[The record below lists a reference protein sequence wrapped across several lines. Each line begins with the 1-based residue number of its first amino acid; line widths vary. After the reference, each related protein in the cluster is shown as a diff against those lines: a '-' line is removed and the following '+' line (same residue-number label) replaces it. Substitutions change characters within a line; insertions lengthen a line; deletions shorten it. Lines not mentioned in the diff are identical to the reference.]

1 MCRFIQYIVLYASF
15 CAPYMFTLPD
25 KLPHDDQLPAL
36 EYVFHLATLIEPFED
51 FYGSPLLERY
61 ISRYNTSATKSGLK
75 KLDKLKARLNEFLSR
90 EEFGETLTFFE
101 LDIEKFWHLLLFVY
115 DFSYNQCTDGIKHIS
130 SLTTLQTIIDKI
142 TENTELHPLQSPT
155 FKEETKITFCIGKKK
170 YTIEDC
176 PTILRIC
183 SRLKEDVD
191 TSDDW
196 NWQNIKS
203 YMKSETSESTSVLAY
218 AFYLHFITFFNS
230 YQSII
235 SKRKIK
241 DSPSKR
247 EKQLIGDLIFFT
259 GIIQNESISTDP
271 DYLKT
276 LIKRYKDYQLP
287 NGTFTY

>member
-1 MCRFIQYIVLYASF
+1 
-15 CAPYMFTLPD
+15 MF
-25 KLPHDDQLPAL
+25 
-36 EYVFHLATLIEPFED
+36 
-51 FYGSPLLERY
+51 
-61 ISRYNTSATKSGLK
+61 
-75 KLDKLKARLNEFLSR
+75 KA
-90 EEFGETLTFFE
+90 
-101 LDIEKFWHLLLFVY
+101 
-115 DFSYNQCTDGIKHIS
+115 
-130 SLTTLQTIIDKI
+130 
-142 TENTELHPLQSPT
+142 
-155 FKEETKITFCIGKKK
+155 
-170 YTIEDC
+170 
-176 PTILRIC
+176 
-183 SRLKEDVD
+183 KEDID

>member
-1 MCRFIQYIVLYASF
+1 
-15 CAPYMFTLPD
+15 MFTLPD

-155 FKEETKITFCIGKKK
+155 FKKETKITFCIGKKK

>member
-1 MCRFIQYIVLYASF
+1 
-15 CAPYMFTLPD
+15 MFTLPD

-101 LDIEKFWHLLLFVY
+101 MDIEKFWHLLLFVY

-183 SRLKEDVD
+183 SRLKEDID

-276 LIKRYKDYQLP
+276 LIKRYKDYRLP

>member
-1 MCRFIQYIVLYASF
+1 
-15 CAPYMFTLPD
+15 MFTLPD

-101 LDIEKFWHLLLFVY
+101 MDIEKFWHLLLFVY

-130 SLTTLQTIIDKI
+130 SLTALQTIIDKI

-247 EKQLIGDLIFFT
+247 EKQLIGDLTFFT

>member
-1 MCRFIQYIVLYASF
+1 
-15 CAPYMFTLPD
+15 MFTLPD
-25 KLPHDDQLPAL
+25 KLPHDDQLPTL

-101 LDIEKFWHLLLFVY
+101 MDIEKFWHLLLFVY

-130 SLTTLQTIIDKI
+130 SLTALQTIIDKI

-183 SRLKEDVD
+183 SRLKEDID

-218 AFYLHFITFFNS
+218 AFYFHFITFFNS

-259 GIIQNESISTDP
+259 GIIQNESISIDP

>member
-1 MCRFIQYIVLYASF
+1 MCIR
-15 CAPYMFTLPD
+15 D
-25 KLPHDDQLPAL
+25 
-36 EYVFHLATLIEPFED
+36 
-51 FYGSPLLERY
+51 R
-61 ISRYNTSATKSGLK
+61 
-75 KLDKLKARLNEFLSR
+75 
-90 EEFGETLTFFE
+90 
-101 LDIEKFWHLLLFVY
+101 
-115 DFSYNQCTDGIKHIS
+115 
-130 SLTTLQTIIDKI
+130 
-142 TENTELHPLQSPT
+142 
-155 FKEETKITFCIGKKK
+155 K

-287 NGTFTY
+287 NGTFTYWLRGTNLSPFFVPTPPYKIPAPLQCNQQREASSSRLRF

>member
-1 MCRFIQYIVLYASF
+1 
-15 CAPYMFTLPD
+15 MFTLPD

-36 EYVFHLATLIEPFED
+36 GYVFHLATLIEPFED
-51 FYGSPLLERY
+51 FCGSPLLERY

-101 LDIEKFWHLLLFVY
+101 MDIEKFWHLLLFVY

>member
-1 MCRFIQYIVLYASF
+1 
-15 CAPYMFTLPD
+15 MFTLPD

-90 EEFGETLTFFE
+90 EEFGETLTLFE

>member
-1 MCRFIQYIVLYASF
+1 
-15 CAPYMFTLPD
+15 MFTLPD

-36 EYVFHLATLIEPFED
+36 GYVFHLATLIEPFED

-101 LDIEKFWHLLLFVY
+101 MDIEKFWHLLLFVY

-183 SRLKEDVD
+183 SRLKEDID

-218 AFYLHFITFFNS
+218 AFYFHFITFFNS

>member
-1 MCRFIQYIVLYASF
+1 
-15 CAPYMFTLPD
+15 MFTLPD

-51 FYGSPLLERY
+51 FCGSPLLERY

-101 LDIEKFWHLLLFVY
+101 MDIEKFWHLLLFVY

-155 FKEETKITFCIGKKK
+155 FKEETKITFCIEKKK

>member
-1 MCRFIQYIVLYASF
+1 
-15 CAPYMFTLPD
+15 MFTLPD

-101 LDIEKFWHLLLFVY
+101 MDIEKFWHLLLFVY

-130 SLTTLQTIIDKI
+130 SLTALQTIIDKI

-176 PTILRIC
+176 PNILRIC
-183 SRLKEDVD
+183 SRLKEDID

-259 GIIQNESISTDP
+259 GIIQNESISIDP

>member
-1 MCRFIQYIVLYASF
+1 
-15 CAPYMFTLPD
+15 MFTLPD

-101 LDIEKFWHLLLFVY
+101 MDIEKFWHLLLFVY

-196 NWQNIKS
+196 NWLNIKS
-203 YMKSETSESTSVLAY
+203 YMKSENSESTSVLAY

>member
-1 MCRFIQYIVLYASF
+1 
-15 CAPYMFTLPD
+15 MFTLPD

-101 LDIEKFWHLLLFVY
+101 MDIEKFWHLLLFVY

-130 SLTTLQTIIDKI
+130 SLTALQTIIDKI

>member
-1 MCRFIQYIVLYASF
+1 
-15 CAPYMFTLPD
+15 MFTLPD

-36 EYVFHLATLIEPFED
+36 GYVFHLATLIEPFED

-101 LDIEKFWHLLLFVY
+101 MDIEKFWHLLLFVY

-218 AFYLHFITFFNS
+218 AFYFHFITFFNS

>member
-1 MCRFIQYIVLYASF
+1 
-15 CAPYMFTLPD
+15 MFTLPD

-155 FKEETKITFCIGKKK
+155 FKEETKITFCI
-170 YTIEDC
+170 
-176 PTILRIC
+176 
-183 SRLKEDVD
+183 VD

-203 YMKSETSESTSVLAY
+203 CMKSETSESTSVLAY

-230 YQSII
+230 YQPII

>member
-1 MCRFIQYIVLYASF
+1 
-15 CAPYMFTLPD
+15 MFTLPD

-101 LDIEKFWHLLLFVY
+101 MDIEKFWHLLLFVY

-203 YMKSETSESTSVLAY
+203 YMKSENSESTSVLTY

>member
-1 MCRFIQYIVLYASF
+1 
-15 CAPYMFTLPD
+15 MFTLPD

-101 LDIEKFWHLLLFVY
+101 MDIEKFWHLLLFVY
-115 DFSYNQCTDGIKHIS
+115 
-130 SLTTLQTIIDKI
+130 
-142 TENTELHPLQSPT
+142 
-155 FKEETKITFCIGKKK
+155 ETKITFCIGKKK

-203 YMKSETSESTSVLAY
+203 YMKSENSESTSVLAY

>member
-1 MCRFIQYIVLYASF
+1 
-15 CAPYMFTLPD
+15 MFTLPD

-101 LDIEKFWHLLLFVY
+101 MDIEKFWHLLLFVY
-115 DFSYNQCTDGIKHIS
+115 DFYYKQCTDGIKHIS
-130 SLTTLQTIIDKI
+130 SLTALQTIIDKI

-183 SRLKEDVD
+183 SRLKEDID

>member
-1 MCRFIQYIVLYASF
+1 
-15 CAPYMFTLPD
+15 MFTLPD

-36 EYVFHLATLIEPFED
+36 GYVFHLATLIEPFED

-101 LDIEKFWHLLLFVY
+101 MDIEKFWHLLLFVY

-130 SLTTLQTIIDKI
+130 SLTALQTIIDKI

-203 YMKSETSESTSVLAY
+203 YMKSETSESASVLAY

>member
-1 MCRFIQYIVLYASF
+1 
-15 CAPYMFTLPD
+15 MFTLPD

-51 FYGSPLLERY
+51 FCGSPLLERY
-61 ISRYNTSATKSGLK
+61 ISRYNTSATKCGLK

>member
-1 MCRFIQYIVLYASF
+1 
-15 CAPYMFTLPD
+15 MFTLPD

-101 LDIEKFWHLLLFVY
+101 MDIEKFWHLLLFVY

>member
-1 MCRFIQYIVLYASF
+1 
-15 CAPYMFTLPD
+15 MFTLPD

-90 EEFGETLTFFE
+90 EEFGETLTSFE

-142 TENTELHPLQSPT
+142 TENTEIHPLQSPT

-191 TSDDW
+191 ISDDW

>member
-1 MCRFIQYIVLYASF
+1 
-15 CAPYMFTLPD
+15 MFTLPD

-101 LDIEKFWHLLLFVY
+101 MDIEKFWHLLLFVY

-155 FKEETKITFCIGKKK
+155 FKEETKITFYIGKKK

-203 YMKSETSESTSVLAY
+203 YMKSETSESASVLAY

-276 LIKRYKDYQLP
+276 LIKRYKDYRLP

>member
-1 MCRFIQYIVLYASF
+1 
-15 CAPYMFTLPD
+15 MFTLPD

-101 LDIEKFWHLLLFVY
+101 MDIEKFWHLLLFVY

-142 TENTELHPLQSPT
+142 TENTEIHPLQSPT

-276 LIKRYKDYQLP
+276 LIKRYKDYRLP

>member
-1 MCRFIQYIVLYASF
+1 
-15 CAPYMFTLPD
+15 MFTLPD
-25 KLPHDDQLPAL
+25 KVPHDDQLPAL

-101 LDIEKFWHLLLFVY
+101 MDIEKFWHLLLFVY

>member
-1 MCRFIQYIVLYASF
+1 
-15 CAPYMFTLPD
+15 MFTLPD
-25 KLPHDDQLPAL
+25 KLPHDDQLSAL

-51 FYGSPLLERY
+51 FCGSPLLERY

-101 LDIEKFWHLLLFVY
+101 MDIEKFWHLLLFVY

-203 YMKSETSESTSVLAY
+203 YMKSENSESTSVLAY

>member
-1 MCRFIQYIVLYASF
+1 
-15 CAPYMFTLPD
+15 MFTLPD

-101 LDIEKFWHLLLFVY
+101 MDIEKFWHLLLFVY

-130 SLTTLQTIIDKI
+130 SLTALQTIIDKI

-183 SRLKEDVD
+183 SRLKEDID

-271 DYLKT
+271 DDLKT

>member
-1 MCRFIQYIVLYASF
+1 
-15 CAPYMFTLPD
+15 MFTLPD

-101 LDIEKFWHLLLFVY
+101 MDIEKFWHLLLFVY
-115 DFSYNQCTDGIKHIS
+115 DFSYNQCTHGIKHIS
-130 SLTTLQTIIDKI
+130 SLTALQTIIDKI

-183 SRLKEDVD
+183 SRLKEDID

>member
-1 MCRFIQYIVLYASF
+1 
-15 CAPYMFTLPD
+15 MFTLPD

-130 SLTTLQTIIDKI
+130 SLTALQTIIDKI
-142 TENTELHPLQSPT
+142 TENTEIHPLQSPT

-183 SRLKEDVD
+183 SRLKEDID

>member
-1 MCRFIQYIVLYASF
+1 
-15 CAPYMFTLPD
+15 MFTLPD

-101 LDIEKFWHLLLFVY
+101 MDIEKFWHLLLFVY

-203 YMKSETSESTSVLAY
+203 YMKSETSESTSILAY

>member
-1 MCRFIQYIVLYASF
+1 
-15 CAPYMFTLPD
+15 MFTLPD

-51 FYGSPLLERY
+51 FCGSPLLERY

-101 LDIEKFWHLLLFVY
+101 MDIEKFWHLLLFVY

-130 SLTTLQTIIDKI
+130 SLTALQTIIDKI

-276 LIKRYKDYQLP
+276 LIKRYKDYRLP

>member
-1 MCRFIQYIVLYASF
+1 
-15 CAPYMFTLPD
+15 MFTLPD

-36 EYVFHLATLIEPFED
+36 GYVFHLATLIEPFED

-90 EEFGETLTFFE
+90 EEFGETLTSFE

-196 NWQNIKS
+196 NWQSIKS

-276 LIKRYKDYQLP
+276 LIKRYKDYRLP

>member
-1 MCRFIQYIVLYASF
+1 
-15 CAPYMFTLPD
+15 MFTLPD

-90 EEFGETLTFFE
+90 EEFGETLTSFE

-142 TENTELHPLQSPT
+142 TENTEIHPLQSPT

-183 SRLKEDVD
+183 SRLKEDID

-196 NWQNIKS
+196 NWQSIKS

>member
-1 MCRFIQYIVLYASF
+1 
-15 CAPYMFTLPD
+15 MFTLPD

-101 LDIEKFWHLLLFVY
+101 MDIEKFWHLLLFVF

-130 SLTTLQTIIDKI
+130 SLTALQTIIDKI

-183 SRLKEDVD
+183 SRLKEDID

>member
-1 MCRFIQYIVLYASF
+1 
-15 CAPYMFTLPD
+15 MFTLPD

-51 FYGSPLLERY
+51 FCGSPLLERY

-101 LDIEKFWHLLLFVY
+101 MDIEKFWHLLLFVY

-130 SLTTLQTIIDKI
+130 LLTTLQTIIDKI

-287 NGTFTY
+287 HGSFTY

>member
-1 MCRFIQYIVLYASF
+1 
-15 CAPYMFTLPD
+15 MFTLPD

-36 EYVFHLATLIEPFED
+36 GYVFHLATLIEPFED

-101 LDIEKFWHLLLFVY
+101 MDIEKFWHLLLFVY

-142 TENTELHPLQSPT
+142 TENTEIHPLQSPT

-191 TSDDW
+191 ISDDW

>member
-1 MCRFIQYIVLYASF
+1 
-15 CAPYMFTLPD
+15 MFTLPD

-101 LDIEKFWHLLLFVY
+101 MDIEKFWHLLLFVY

-130 SLTTLQTIIDKI
+130 SLTALQTIIDKI

-170 YTIEDC
+170 YTIEDY

-183 SRLKEDVD
+183 SRLKEDID

>member
-1 MCRFIQYIVLYASF
+1 
-15 CAPYMFTLPD
+15 MFTLPD

-130 SLTTLQTIIDKI
+130 SLTTLQTIIDKR
-142 TENTELHPLQSPT
+142 TENTEVHPLQSPT
-155 FKEETKITFCIGKKK
+155 FKEETKSAFCIGKKK

-191 TSDDW
+191 ISDDW

>member
-1 MCRFIQYIVLYASF
+1 
-15 CAPYMFTLPD
+15 MFTLPD

-36 EYVFHLATLIEPFED
+36 GYVFHLATLIEPFED

-196 NWQNIKS
+196 NWQSIKS

-276 LIKRYKDYQLP
+276 LIKRYKDYRLP

>member
-1 MCRFIQYIVLYASF
+1 
-15 CAPYMFTLPD
+15 MFTLPD

-61 ISRYNTSATKSGLK
+61 ISRCNASATKSGLK

-90 EEFGETLTFFE
+90 EEFGETLTSFE
-101 LDIEKFWHLLLFVY
+101 LEIEKFWHLLLFVY

-276 LIKRYKDYQLP
+276 LIKRYKDYRLP